1 MPRPDEGTV
10 NVTQLRGVAETTVW
24 TLYNR
29 AAEAARPD
37 GVLRDPVAIELLEKL
52 DYPVDSVFGSP
63 DQSHPL
69 RAVCYDE
76 AVRRFLHANPESTV
90 VALGDGLETGFWRTD
105 NGRVRWLSVDLP
117 EVIEVRQRLL
127 PQNPRIRHLAC
138 SVLDRAWMDEIDTTR
153 PVLVTAQG
161 LLPYLQP
168 KEALELIGDCAARFR
183 GGQMIF
189 DCVPPWYSWMS
200 QGKRRG
206 FPGFTRVE
214 RPFGVTVCEVSRVPD
229 RIPGVVAV
237 YQLPR
242 PAGRGW
248 KRRAVDAA
256 GRLPVLR
263 NHRHSV
269 ALLEFA

>member
-1 MPRPDEGTV
+1 MPPPEEETID
-10 NVTQLRGVAETTVW
+10 VTQLRGVAGTTVW

-29 AAEAARPD
+29 SMEAARPD
-37 GVLRDPVAIELLEKL
+37 GILRDPVAIELLEKL
-52 DYPVDSVFGSP
+52 DDTVDLPSGGP
-63 DQSHPL
+63 DQSHAL
-69 RAVCYDE
+69 RAVCYDD
-76 AVRRFLHANPESTV
+76 AVRGFLRAHPESTV

-138 SVLDRAWMDEIDTTR
+138 SVLDRAWMDEVDATR

-161 LLPYLQP
+161 LLPYLEP
-168 KEALELIGDCAARFR
+168 VDALTLIRDCAARFH

-189 DCVPPWYSWMS
+189 DSVPPWYRWWA
-200 QGKRRG
+200 RRNWRVC
-206 FPGFTRVE
+206 PGFSEVA
-214 RPFGVTVCEVSRVPD
+214 RPFGMTTYQINRVGA
-229 RIPGVVAV
+229 RMPGVVAV
-237 YQLPR
+237 HHLRR
-242 PAGRGW
+242 PGGRGW

-256 GRLPVLR
+256 GRLPVVR

-269 ALLEFA
+269 VRLEFA